1 MQEALAILQKYWKY
15 DEFRSPQDEI
25 IDSVL
30 KGKDTFGLM
39 PTGGGKSICFQ
50 VPALMKDGICLVI
63 SPLVA
68 LMKDQVQRLQKLGIK
83 AIALT
88 GGIRSDEMIAL
99 LDNCEFGNYK
109 FLYLSPERL
118 QSDWILER
126 IKNLPINLI
135 AIDEAHCVS
144 QWGHDFRPAYLKIS
158 HLKAHFPKIPF
169 LALTASATNR
179 VLEDVILQLGLE
191 KPAIFKKSFARKNIA
206 YMVFEVEDKLYR
218 MEQILKKNPQPSI
231 IYVRNRKSCS
241 ETASQLQSMGFK
253 ATYYHGGLSVKE
265 KEKNMGLW
273 MNEDV
278 QIIVATNA
286 FGMGIDKSNV
296 KTVIHIH
303 LPESI
308 ESYYQEAG
316 RAGRDE
322 QTDKE
327 GSLNSD
333 ENKSNVKQK
342 AFAVLLNSP
351 SDKAQAQSQFI
362 NVLPDKQIL
371 TQIYIKLCTY
381 FQIAYGE
388 GINEQFSF
396 NLNHFCQRYG
406 FPTLK
411 TFNAIQFLDRQGVL
425 SLSQE
430 YSEKI
435 TMQFIIES
443 KEVIRYMSLNPND
456 EPVVLSIL
464 RTYPGIYESQTAIN
478 LSLIAK
484 KASCEEAV
492 IHSILEK
499 LKELAII
506 DYHKKNNDATI
517 IFNEVREDE
526 RTINKVSK
534 YLENQNKQ
542 KIAQFESVLQYIN
555 EKNICKSKLILH
567 YFGEKAEKDCGIC
580 SYCISKKTKVGDT
593 SLILEKIIGLLEI
606 QDLNSR
612 EIQKLTKNSE
622 DTIIFALQDLLEN
635 GKIVVK
641 PNNKYTLKSPLRPS
655 QKSRE

>member
-1 MQEALAILQKYWKY
+1 LE
-15 DEFRSPQDEI
+15 
-25 IDSVL
+25 
-30 KGKDTFGLM
+30 GKDTFGLM

-50 VPALMKDGICLVI
+50 VPALMKEGICLVI

-68 LMKDQVQRLQKLGIK
+68 LMKDQVQRLQNLGIK

-88 GGIRSDEMIAL
+88 GGIQSDEMITL

-135 AIDEAHCVS
+135 AVDEAHCVS
-144 QWGHDFRPAYLKIS
+144 QWGHDFRPAYLKIAN
-158 HLKAHFPKIPF
+158 LKTHFPKVPF
-169 LALTASATNR
+169 LALTASATKT
-179 VLEDVILQLGLE
+179 VLDDVILQLGLE
-191 KPAIFKKSFARKNIA
+191 NPAIFQKSFARKNIA
-206 YMVFEVEDKLYR
+206 YMVFEMEDKLYR

-241 ETASQLQSMGFK
+241 DTASQLQSLGFK
-253 ATYYHGGLSVKE
+253 ATFYHGGLSVKE
-265 KEKNMGLW
+265 KEKNMSLW
-273 MNEDV
+273 MNEEV

-303 LPESI
+303 LPENI

-322 QTDKE
+322 Q
-327 GSLNSD
+327 
-333 ENKSNVKQK
+333 K
-342 AFAVLLNSP
+342 AFAIILTSP
-351 SDKAQAQSQFI
+351 SDKLQAQSQFI
-362 NVLPDKQIL
+362 NVLPDKTIL

-381 FQIAYGE
+381 FRIAYGE
-388 GINEQFSF
+388 GINEQFYF
-396 NLNHFCQRYG
+396 NLNQFCQKYE

-411 TFNAIQFLDRQGVL
+411 TFNAIQFLDRQGIL

-443 KEVIRYMSLNPND
+443 KEVIRYMSLNSNE
-456 EPVVLSIL
+456 EPVLLALL
-464 RTYPGIYESQTAIN
+464 RTYPGIYESQTTIN

-484 KASCEEAV
+484 KSNCEETV
-492 IHSILEK
+492 ILTILEK
-499 LKELAII
+499 LKNLEII

-526 RTINKVSK
+526 RTINRVSK
-534 YLENQNKQ
+534 YLEVQNKQ
-542 KIAQFESVLQYIN
+542 KIAQFESVLHYIN
-555 EKNICKSKLILH
+555 EKKVCKSKLILD
-567 YFGEKAEKDCGIC
+567 YFGEKTEADCGIC
-580 SYCISKKTKVGDT
+580 SFCISKKKKSSDT
-593 SLILEKIIGLLEI
+593 SSISEKIIGLLKI
-606 QDLNSR
+606 QELNSR
-612 EIQKLTKNSE
+612 EIQKLTKNNE
-622 DTIIFALQDLLEN
+622 DEVIFALQYLLEN
-635 GKIVVK
+635 NKIVIK
-641 PNNKYTLKSPLRPS
+641 PNNKYTLKS
-655 QKSRE
+655 

>member
-1 MQEALAILQKYWKY
+1 MQTALQILQKYWKH
-15 DEFRSPQDEI
+15 DNFRSPQNEI
-25 IDSVL
+25 INSVL
-30 KGKDTFGLM
+30 EGKDTFGLM

-68 LMKDQVQRLQKLGIK
+68 LMKDQVQRLQKLDIK

-88 GGIRSDEMIAL
+88 GGIKSDEMITL

-144 QWGHDFRPAYLKIS
+144 QWGHDFRPAYLKIAN
-158 HLKAHFPKIPF
+158 LKTHFPKVPF
-169 LALTASATNR
+169 LALTASATKT
-179 VLEDVILQLGLE
+179 VLEDVIVQLGLE
-191 KPAIFKKSFARKNIA
+191 KPAIFQKSFARKNIA

-241 ETASQLQSMGFK
+241 ETALQLQSLGFK
-253 ATYYHGGLSVKE
+253 ATFYHGGLSVKE
-265 KEKNMGLW
+265 KEKNMSLW
-273 MNEDV
+273 MNEEV

-322 QTDKE
+322 Q
-327 GSLNSD
+327 
-333 ENKSNVKQK
+333 K
-342 AFAVLLNSP
+342 AFAIILTSP
-351 SDKAQAQSQFI
+351 SDKVQAQSQFI
-362 NVLPDKQIL
+362 NVLPDKKIL

-396 NLNHFCQRYG
+396 NLNHFCQKYG
-406 FPTLK
+406 FPPLK

-430 YSEKI
+430 YSERI
-435 TMQFIIES
+435 TMQFIISS
-443 KEVIRYMSLNPND
+443 KEVIRYMSLNIQE
-456 EPVVLSIL
+456 EPIILTIL
-464 RTYPGIYESQTAIN
+464 RTYPGIYETQTAVN
-478 LSLIAK
+478 LTLIAK
-484 KASCEEAV
+484 KASCEEKEIESV
-492 IHSILEK
+492 LEK
-499 LKELAII
+499 IKGLEII

-526 RTINKVSK
+526 RTINRISK

-542 KIAQFESVLQYIN
+542 KIAQFESVLNYIN
-555 EKNICKSKLILH
+555 EKKVCKSKLILN
-567 YFGEKAEKDCGIC
+567 YFGEKTETDCGIC
-580 SYCISKKTKVGDT
+580 SYCISKKTKPTDS
-593 SLILEKIIGLLEI
+593 SLISENIIRLLKI
-606 QDLNSR
+606 QDMNSR
-612 EIQKLTKNSE
+612 EIQKLTKNTE
-622 DTIIFALQDLLEN
+622 DDIIFALQNLLEN
-635 GKIVVK
+635 NQISILS
-641 PNNKYTLKSPLRPS
+641 NNKYSLKL
-655 QKSRE
+655 